1 MSYGSM
7 ESSSLFFLWSAF
19 CPAGTGANC
28 TFRKDKKNEIAVG
41 GLWRLSIYGL
51 SSLPSAL
58 GKFNISSVPTY
69 DCPSVAVNM
78 GCVFVT
84 CLMPPF
90 SGN

>member
-7 ESSSLFFLWSAF
+7 ESSSLFFVLPAS

-51 SSLPSAL
+51 SDINAICTWQL
-58 GKFNISSVPTY
+58 
-69 DCPSVAVNM
+69 
-78 GCVFVT
+78 
-84 CLMPPF
+84 
-90 SGN
+90 